1 VSVYT
6 HIARPQL
13 VQFFS
18 AYALGE
24 VISFEGIQDGIN
36 NTNYFVETTQ
46 GSFVLTL
53 FETLTTEKLPHF
65 MRLMSHLVNHNIPC
79 PGPLADR
86 QDKVLSELNNKPA
99 AVFKRLSGIATTSP
113 SIEQCHEIGLQ
124 LANLHRCTQN
134 YVFPIKNNNAL
145 DWCKTLLN
153 KIDAQLSA
161 TDRTLINDEL
171 LFQTE
176 NSSVNLPQ
184 GVIHADLFRDN
195 VLFVDN
201 QLSAILD
208 FYSACNGSLLFD
220 IAITAND
227 WCWENEDINPDK
239 ITALLSGYESLRTLE
254 QLEKQH
260 WQTMLRAAALRFWL
274 SRLEH
279 QLYPR
284 PGDIIQQKDPL
295 IFKQLLRQH
304 RQWHPDF
311 SRSME
316 E

>member
-1 VSVYT
+1 MSVYT
-6 HIARPQL
+6 PITRSQL
-13 VQFFS
+13 DQFFS
-18 AYALGE
+18 TCALGE

-46 GSFVLTL
+46 GRFVLTL
-53 FETLTTEKLPHF
+53 FETLTADELPHF
-65 MRLMSHLVNHNIPC
+65 MRLLSHLVNHNIPC
-79 PGPLADR
+79 PGPQPDPQA
-86 QDKVLSELNNKPA
+86 KVLRELNNKPA
-99 AVFKRLSGIATTSP
+99 AVFKRLPGIATTSP
-113 SIEQCHEIGLQ
+113 SIEQCQEIGLQ
-124 LANLHRCTQN
+124 LANVHRCTQN
-134 YVFPIKNNNAL
+134 YVFPIKNNNDL

-153 KIDAQLSA
+153 KIGAQLSV
-161 TDRTLINDEL
+161 TDYALINDEL

-176 NSSVNLPQ
+176 NSSVSLPQ

-201 QLSAILD
+201 QLSGILD

-227 WCWENEDINPDK
+227 WCCENGDINPDK
-239 ITALLSGYESLRTLE
+239 MTALLSGYESLRPLE

-284 PGDIIQQKDPL
+284 SGDIIQQKDPL
-295 IFKQLLRQH
+295 IFRQLLQQH
-304 RQWHPDF
+304 RQ
-311 SRSME
+311 
-316 E
+316 